1 MNIRRA
7 CPEIPFVVAHM
18 VAQSPRS
25 QFKRV
30 ATKRDIARWN
40 LLPSE
45 RVQRNGVHLHGP
57 PILRAVL
64 VSDPLSFFPPFFFRK
79 G

>member
-7 CPEIPFVVAHM
+7 CPEITFAL
-18 VAQSPRS
+18 AQSPRCQIKS
-25 QFKRV
+25 V